1 MADTTQTQASA
12 PKNAEKF
19 KVYYYSDMSMTD
31 ERYHHLPI
39 LAPLDLDQ
47 AILDGKLWHV
57 TAMVPPKDMVD
68 PVLDP
73 NANGGIGAWV
83 ENDKNGQ
90 AQKLADMQTKVDSL
104 TIANDKLVKDGLSEA
119 VINGAGLAEASSDVI
134 KLDTT
139 VKTMQTNQ
147 QASTTQSLAM
157 TKALQNIAENQEE
170 QKKAMAS
177 MQQILLAMQ
186 TGNATQPTQPTVPS
200 QDDKAKDDTKPAEP
214 TDNSKLTDKQ

>member
-47 AILDGKLWHV
+47 AILDGKLWHI

-104 TIANDKLVKDGLSEA
+104 TIANDKLVKD
-119 VINGAGLAEASSDVI
+119 NTTLANQVAQAQADKNV
-134 KLDTT
+134 LDTT

-147 QASTTQSLAM
+147 QASTAQSLAM

>member
-12 PKNAEKF
+12 PKNAEQL

-90 AQKLADMQTKVDSL
+90 AQKLADMQTKIDSL
-104 TIANDKLVKDGLSEA
+104 TTANDKLAQD
-119 VINGAGLAEASSDVI
+119 NNTLANQVAQVQADKNV
-134 KLDTT
+134 LDTT

-186 TGNATQPTQPTVPS
+186 TGKTIQPAEPAASS
-200 QDDKAKDDTKPAEP
+200 QDDKAKDDTQPTES

>member
-104 TIANDKLVKDGLSEA
+104 TIANDKLVKD
-119 VINGAGLAEASSDVI
+119 NTTLANQVAQVQAD
-134 KLDTT
+134 KNALDTT

-186 TGNATQPTQPTVPS
+186 TGNATQPTHPTVPS

>member
-1 MADTTQTQASA
+1 
-12 PKNAEKF
+12 
-19 KVYYYSDMSMTD
+19 
-31 ERYHHLPI
+31 
-39 LAPLDLDQ
+39 
-47 AILDGKLWHV
+47 
-57 TAMVPPKDMVD
+57 
-68 PVLDP
+68 
-73 NANGGIGAWV
+73 
-83 ENDKNGQ
+83 
-90 AQKLADMQTKVDSL
+90 MQTKVDSL
-104 TIANDKLVKDGLSEA
+104 TIANDKLVKD
-119 VINGAGLAEASSDVI
+119 NTTLANQVAQVQADKNV
-134 KLDTT
+134 LDTT

-186 TGNATQPTQPTVPS
+186 TGNATQPTHPTVPS

>member
-12 PKNAEKF
+12 PKNAEQL

-90 AQKLADMQTKVDSL
+90 AQKLADMQTKIDSL
-104 TIANDKLVKDGLSEA
+104 TAANNKLAQDNTTLANQVAQVQADK
-119 VINGAGLAEASSDVI
+119 NT
-134 KLDTT
+134 LDTT
-139 VKTMQTNQ
+139 VKSMQTNQ
-147 QASTTQSLAM
+147 QTSTTQSLAM
-157 TKALQNIAENQEE
+157 TKALQSIVEDQKE
-170 QKKAMAS
+170 QKKVMAS

-186 TGNATQPTQPTVPS
+186 TSQGSKTKDNAQ
-200 QDDKAKDDTKPAEP
+200 PAEP
-214 TDNSKLTDKQ
+214 AGDSKPTDKQ

>member
-19 KVYYYSDMSMTD
+19 KVYYYSDMSVAD

-39 LAPLDLDQ
+39 LAPLALDQ

-90 AQKLADMQTKVDSL
+90 AQKLADMQTKIDSL
-104 TIANDKLVKDGLSEA
+104 TTANDKLAQD
-119 VINGAGLAEASSDVI
+119 NNTLANQVAQVQAD
-134 KLDTT
+134 KNTLDTA
-139 VKTMQTNQ
+139 VKTVQDQQ
-147 QASTTQSLAM
+147 QAGTAQSLAL
-157 TKALQNIAENQEE
+157 TKSIKALSDNQADQN
-170 QKKAMAS
+170 KLLAS
-177 MQQILLAMQ
+177 MQQLILKIASGQ
-186 TGNATQPTQPTVPS
+186 TATTTPSVPKEPTQPTAAP
-200 QDDKAKDDTKPAEP
+200 QGTTAAQPA
-214 TDNSKLTDKQ
+214 NN

>member
-104 TIANDKLVKDGLSEA
+104 TIANGKLVKD
-119 VINGAGLAEASSDVI
+119 NTTLANQVAQVQADKNV
-134 KLDTT
+134 LDTT

-200 QDDKAKDDTKPAEP
+200 QDDKAKDNTKPAEP

>member
-19 KVYYYSDMSMTD
+19 KVYYYSDMSMAD

-104 TIANDKLVKDGLSEA
+104 TIANDKLVKD
-119 VINGAGLAEASSDVI
+119 NTTLANQVAQVQAD
-134 KLDTT
+134 KNALDTT

>member
-90 AQKLADMQTKVDSL
+90 AQKLVDMQTKIDSL
-104 TIANDKLVKDGLSEA
+104 TTANDKLVQD
-119 VINGAGLAEASSDVI
+119 NNTLASQVAQVQAD
-134 KLDTT
+134 KNTLDTA
-139 VKTMQTNQ
+139 VKTVQDQQ
-147 QASTTQSLAM
+147 QAGTTQALAL
-157 TKALQNIAENQEE
+157 TKSIKALSDNQADQN
-170 QKKAMAS
+170 KLLAS
-177 MQQILLAMQ
+177 MQQLILKIASGQ
-186 TGNATQPTQPTVPS
+186 TATTTPSVPKEPTQPTAAP
-200 QDDKAKDDTKPAEP
+200 QGTTAAQPA
-214 TDNSKLTDKQ
+214 NN

>member
-12 PKNAEKF
+12 PKNAEQL

-104 TIANDKLVKDGLSEA
+104 TIANDKLVKD
-119 VINGAGLAEASSDVI
+119 NTTLANQVAQVQADKNV
-134 KLDTT
+134 LDTT

>member
-73 NANGGIGAWV
+73 DANGGIGAWV

-104 TIANDKLVKDGLSEA
+104 TIANDKLVKD
-119 VINGAGLAEASSDVI
+119 NTTLANQVAQVQAD
-134 KLDTT
+134 KNALDTT

>member
-73 NANGGIGAWV
+73 NANGGIGVWV

-104 TIANDKLVKDGLSEA
+104 TIANDKLVKD
-119 VINGAGLAEASSDVI
+119 NTTLANQVAQVQADKNV
-134 KLDTT
+134 LDTT

>member
-104 TIANDKLVKDGLSEA
+104 TIANDKLVKD
-119 VINGAGLAEASSDVI
+119 NTTLANQVAQVQAD
-134 KLDTT
+134 KNALDTT

>member
-104 TIANDKLVKDGLSEA
+104 TIANDKLVKD
-119 VINGAGLAEASSDVI
+119 NNTLANQVAQVQAD
-134 KLDTT
+134 KNTLDTA
-139 VKTMQTNQ
+139 VKTVQDQQ
-147 QASTTQSLAM
+147 QAGTTQDLAL
-157 TKALQNIAENQEE
+157 TRSIQELRDSQEKQN
-170 QKKAMAS
+170 KLLAS
-177 MQQILLAMQ
+177 MQQLMLALNGSK
-186 TGNATQPTQPTVPS
+186 TPATPEQPKNTENT
-200 QDDKAKDDTKPAEP
+200 
-214 TDNSKLTDKQ
+214 TDNK

>member
-12 PKNAEKF
+12 PKNAEQL

-104 TIANDKLVKDGLSEA
+104 TIANDKLVKD
-119 VINGAGLAEASSDVI
+119 NTTLANQVAQVQADKNV
-134 KLDTT
+134 LDTT

-200 QDDKAKDDTKPAEP
+200 QDDKAKDNTKPAEP

>member
-12 PKNAEKF
+12 SKNAEQL

-90 AQKLADMQTKVDSL
+90 AQKLADMQTKVNSL
-104 TIANDKLVKDGLSEA
+104 TTANGKLEQDNTALANQVAQVQADKNA
-119 VINGAGLAEASSDVI
+119 
-134 KLDTT
+134 LDTA
-139 VKTMQTNQ
+139 VKTMQANQ

-157 TKALQNIAENQEE
+157 TKALQSIAENQEE

-186 TGNATQPTQPTVPS
+186 TGKGTQSAQSATPS
-200 QDDKAKDDTKPAEP
+200 QDDKTKGGVEP
-214 TDNSKLTDKQ
+214 DSNSNLTDKQ

>member
-104 TIANDKLVKDGLSEA
+104 ATANDKLVKD
-119 VINGAGLAEASSDVI
+119 NTTLANQVAQVQAD
-134 KLDTT
+134 KNALDTT

>member
-31 ERYHHLPI
+31 ERYHHLPT

-104 TIANDKLVKDGLSEA
+104 TIANDKLVKD
-119 VINGAGLAEASSDVI
+119 NTTLANQVAQVQAD
-134 KLDTT
+134 KNALDTT

>member
-104 TIANDKLVKDGLSEA
+104 TIANDKLVKG
-119 VINGAGLAEASSDVI
+119 NTTLANQVAQVQADKNV
-134 KLDTT
+134 LDTT

-147 QASTTQSLAM
+147 QASTAQSLAM

>member
-90 AQKLADMQTKVDSL
+90 AQKLADMQAKIDSL
-104 TIANDKLVKDGLSEA
+104 TTANNKLAQDNTTLANQVAQVQADK
-119 VINGAGLAEASSDVI
+119 NT
-134 KLDTT
+134 LDTT
-139 VKTMQTNQ
+139 VKSMQANQ
-147 QASTTQSLAM
+147 QTSTTQSLAM
-157 TKALQNIAENQEE
+157 TKALQSIVEDQKE
-170 QKKAMAS
+170 QKKVMAS

-186 TGNATQPTQPTVPS
+186 TSQGGKTKDNAQ
-200 QDDKAKDDTKPAEP
+200 PAEP
-214 TDNSKLTDKQ
+214 AGDSEPTDKQ

>member
-12 PKNAEKF
+12 PKNAEQL

-90 AQKLADMQTKVDSL
+90 AQKLADMQTKIDSL
-104 TIANDKLVKDGLSEA
+104 TTANNKLAQDNTTLANQVAQVQADK
-119 VINGAGLAEASSDVI
+119 NT
-134 KLDTT
+134 LDTT
-139 VKTMQTNQ
+139 VKSMQANQ
-147 QASTTQSLAM
+147 QTSTTQSLAM
-157 TKALQNIAENQEE
+157 TKALQSIVEDQKE
-170 QKKAMAS
+170 QKKVMAS

-186 TGNATQPTQPTVPS
+186 TSQGGKTKDNAQ
-200 QDDKAKDDTKPAEP
+200 PAEP
-214 TDNSKLTDKQ
+214 AGDSEPTDKQ